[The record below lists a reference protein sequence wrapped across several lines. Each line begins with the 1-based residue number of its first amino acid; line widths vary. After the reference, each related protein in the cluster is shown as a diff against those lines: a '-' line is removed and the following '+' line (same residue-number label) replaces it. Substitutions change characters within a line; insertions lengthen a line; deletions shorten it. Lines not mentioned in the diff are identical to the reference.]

1 MVDDQTGT
9 AFSFVLHTEWG
20 QTQVWEMLDLV
31 VR

>member
-9 AFSFVLHTEWG
+9 AFSFVLHPERG
-20 QTQVWEMLDLV
+20 QTQVWEMLYLF